1 MRGGGRR
8 GQQVLTEICARQIG
22 NCNCLQRSLTPPA
35 TGVAAGTGCISQDLL
50 CSQVQL
56 PHPRDPQ
63 GGRARCTMSQ
73 STSYR
78 SVPPSVRMAT
88 TTDTNR
94 FSCCQAA
101 EVTRTTGA
109 QTRSFPL
116 SGPLRSQLGI
126 LVGMVCVHSWYCH
139 NVCDACSMNKEHHYL
154 ELSSLRHSLQESG
167 GGRGGGDNYQLKP
180 DFTGRST
187 TTIQAL
193 RDFTREPE
201 TLPAAVAGSIP
212 SFSLEKQQLAR
223 VC

>member
-35 TGVAAGTGCISQDLL
+35 TGVAAGTGCISQDLP

-139 NVCDACSMNKEHHYL
+139 NVCDACSMNKEHH
-154 ELSSLRHSLQESG
+154 
-167 GGRGGGDNYQLKP
+167 
-180 DFTGRST
+180 
-187 TTIQAL
+187 
-193 RDFTREPE
+193 
-201 TLPAAVAGSIP
+201 
-212 SFSLEKQQLAR
+212 
-223 VC
+223 